1 MGNMDLFNRAIT
13 DQMRGNYLAEVVSV
27 QDPDNLARVQIRFL
41 SYDGIGEQDGPVWAR
56 VAVAFAGN
64 QCGSFF
70 IPDVGDEV
78 LVSFVNNDPRM
89 AVIIG
94 SFWNGRDAPPE
105 TLGGSGDS
113 VDRWAF
119 VGKAG
124 SRIAIVE
131 ESASTATIELTT
143 ANGVSATL
151 TDEAGG
157 KVEIVAAGNTIT
169 IDSSGVKID
178 SPAKVEVN
186 ASTVEVNSGMV
197 TVNAAL
203 SSFNGVVKCD
213 VLQATTVVASTYT
226 PGAGNVW

>member
-1 MGNMDLFNRAIT
+1 MDLFNRAVT

-27 QDPDNLARVQIRFL
+27 QDPDGLSRVQVRFL
-41 SYDGIGEQDGPVWAR
+41 NYDGIGEQDAPVWAR
-56 VAVAFAGN
+56 VAVPFAGN
-64 QCGSFF
+64 ERGSFF

-94 SFWNGRDAPPE
+94 SFWNGRDAAPE

-119 VGKAG
+119 VGKQG

-131 ESASTATIELTT
+131 ESASTATVSLET
-143 ANGVSATL
+143 ANGVTATL

-157 KVEIVAAGNTIT
+157 KMEIVAAGNTIT

-186 ASTVEVNSGMV
+186 ASTVQVSSGMV
-197 TVNAAL
+197 TVDAAL
-203 SSFNGVVKCD
+203 SSFSGVVKCD
-213 VLQATTVVASTYT
+213 VLQATTVIASTYT